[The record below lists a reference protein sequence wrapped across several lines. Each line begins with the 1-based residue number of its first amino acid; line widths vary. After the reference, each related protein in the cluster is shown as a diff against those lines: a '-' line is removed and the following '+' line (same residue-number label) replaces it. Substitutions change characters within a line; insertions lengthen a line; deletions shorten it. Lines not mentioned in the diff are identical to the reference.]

1 MRMTRSKRG
10 HHGWYDIMRRWTPG
24 CPPRPGGE
32 GAGVVGGGRE
42 SKPEG
47 ICPGKPL
54 GRCTRTSSG
63 TPPGPSTTCTTGAS
77 LASLASGASPLG
89 VVAVPASRSFGKRG
103 EEEAAPGWV
112 LGEGGAA
119 AAASPSLT
127 AASQTAAS
135 LTAATS
141 TAAAVA
147 SANACAPWSSRRTP
161 GFGVCSVVSEVV
173 RCG

>member
-1 MRMTRSKRG
+1 M
-10 HHGWYDIMRRWTPG
+10 
-24 CPPRPGGE
+24 
-32 GAGVVGGGRE
+32 GGGRE